1 MSFCPLLTC
10 LHMKS
15 IFSCTSILSSNSWER
30 IFLGS
35 VKHKWDSK
43 DLDVCLRNMLG
54 YHHLFWVFFF
64 VIGKWVGYNL
74 TWYLLCIPYHSILEY
89 ISLKEVMFIISI
101 IFFCC
106 TDNTTA
112 LHVAAYINNTT
123 ALPLL
128 LRNKVTIMFFSQV
141 CWNFWPFLF
150 DFWFTQIQ
158 HYGNDGVL
166 LFV

>member
-1 MSFCPLLTC
+1 MSSCPLLTC

-74 TWYLLCIPYHSILEY
+74 TWYLLGISYRSILEY

-101 IFFCC
+101 IFFVVAQI
-106 TDNTTA
+106 TQQHFMW
-112 LHVAAYINNTT
+112 LHTSITQ
-123 ALPLL
+123 LPCLY
-128 LRNKVTIMFFSQV
+128 
-141 CWNFWPFLF
+141 C
-150 DFWFTQIQ
+150 
-158 HYGNDGVL
+158 
-166 LFV
+166 FVIRWL